1 MFSLRKESD
10 VSAQTDMEGLVELK
24 LATTGIVWIAHVEA
38 QGTDH
43 LRVRLRN
50 DDLGVIPV
58 LTTGTSLECTMRAED
73 GRYYVIG
80 SVLKQ
85 ESATV
90 WLSLPPIWR
99 MEERRDTTRNTGGFG
114 VKYVS
119 SEASGL
125 ASCIDIS
132 AGGVRIRTRGTLSSR
147 SHVEMLFTLPG
158 EALPVRVEGI
168 VLYSRPAEKIEHG
181 FETGVKFLNLAIGDS
196 MRITRYCRG

>member
-1 MFSLRKESD
+1 
-10 VSAQTDMEGLVELK
+10 MEGLVELK
-24 LATTGIVWIAHVEA
+24 LATTGIVWMAHVEA

-43 LRVRLRN
+43 LRVKLKG
-50 DDLGVIPV
+50 DDLGVLPV
-58 LTTGTSLECTMRAED
+58 LTTGTSLECTMRAAD

-85 ESATV
+85 ESAIV

-114 VKYVS
+114 VKYVN

-132 AGGVRIRTRGTLSSR
+132 AGGIRVRTRTELTSR
-147 SHVEMLFTLPG
+147 THVELLFTLPG

-168 VLYSRPAEKIEHG
+168 ILYSRPAEKIEHG
-181 FETGVKFLNLAIGDS
+181 FETGVKFIDLAIGDS
-196 MRITRYCRG
+196 MRISRYCRG